1 MDGAGYR
8 VYRRLST
15 TQWAKV
21 SGSSLLTCPSFV
33 DAPPATGQTF
43 LYEVRAVDKAGH
55 ESAGS
60 ADVTAV
66 TVDRTGPAAPTGLTA
81 IGDDFSPP
89 GHRPLWLATEYV
101 AAPALSDWVAG
112 HGPLPPAALRALAAE
127 LAAALAA
134 VHACGLT
141 HRDVKPSNVLLGRDR
156 PMLIDFGIARAADD
170 SRHTSTGGVIGSPGY
185 LAPEQAAGGAVTE
198 AGDIFSL
205 GAVLVFAATGT
216 GPFEHPGEQP
226 SAASLLYRIVHEPPR
241 LDGVP
246 AELAPLA
253 AARATGRPGVV
264 APASMVQAWTMRG
277 YAATV
282 SPAAGR
288 RGFDE
293 LVELL
298 DEGGYT
304 SVVATDSELEF
315 ARELVPG
322 DHVSVEEVVESIS
335 PEKKT
340 GLGVGRFVTTV
351 KTYRDQGGEVV
362 ATQRWRT
369 LRFRPAAK
377 PDTAATPDAAKPD
390 TAEPDEAKAAEPRA
404 PRPRP
409 ALNRDNAFWFEAA
422 KEHRL
427 VIQRCLS
434 CETLRHPPGPCCPRC
449 GSFEW
454 DTVRASGRG
463 HVHSFTVNHHP
474 RHPAFDYPLVV
485 AVVELAEGTRLITNL
500 TGVAPEDVTVD
511 MPVVLDWL
519 DADPDL
525 SLPVFRPVASEDR

>member
-1 MDGAGYR
+1 M
-8 VYRRLST
+8 ST
-15 TQWAKV
+15 H
-21 SGSSLLTCPSFV
+21 SGN
-33 DAPPATGQTF
+33 
-43 LYEVRAVDKAGH
+43 
-55 ESAGS
+55 
-60 ADVTAV
+60 
-66 TVDRTGPAAPTGLTA
+66 AA
-81 IGDDFSPP
+81 
-89 GHRPLWLATEYV
+89 
-101 AAPALSDWVAG
+101 
-112 HGPLPPAALRALAAE
+112 
-127 LAAALAA
+127 
-134 VHACGLT
+134 
-141 HRDVKPSNVLLGRDR
+141 
-156 PMLIDFGIARAADD
+156 
-170 SRHTSTGGVIGSPGY
+170 STGNTAEY
-185 LAPEQAAGGAVTE
+185 EE
-198 AGDIFSL
+198 RL
-205 GAVLVFAATGT
+205 GAFVGSELMPLT
-216 GPFEHPGEQP
+216 PGQDPVNQP
-226 SAASLLYRIVHEPPR
+226 MIRHW
-241 LDGVP
+241 
-246 AELAPLA
+246 AEAMGDTNPVYTDEA

-282 SPAAGR
+282 SPPAGR

-298 DEGGYT
+298 DEGDYT

-315 ARELVPG
+315 VRELVPG

-351 KTYRDQGGEVV
+351 KTYRDQDGEVV

-369 LRFRPAAK
+369 LRFRPAPK
-377 PDTAATPDAAKPD
+377 PDTAA
-390 TAEPDEAKAAEPRA
+390 EPDEDKAAEPRA
-404 PRPRP
+404 LRPRP

-434 CETLRHPPGPCCPRC
+434 CETLRHPPGPCCPHC
-449 GSFEW
+449 GSFTW
-454 DTVRASGRG
+454 DTVQASGRG
-463 HVHSFTVNHHP
+463 HVYSFTINHHP
-474 RHPAFDYPLVV
+474 RHPAFDYPLLV